1 MDVIIDK
8 IHQLTAHIRAFELI
22 STQGD
27 SLPAFS
33 AGAHIDVHLKNGF
46 TRQYSLSNCSSERHR
61 YVIGVLHDEHSR
73 GGSRCMHLDYS
84 EGDRL
89 QISPPRN
96 LFELHPQTG
105 RAMLFAGG
113 IGITPILSMAYQLKR
128 EQIPF
133 ELHYFVRCHEML
145 AFYGN
150 LTTHFPDHLHL
161 HIQDQPETACNMA
174 QVLAD
179 ASTDHHLY
187 VCGPTGF
194 MQFVMD
200 AAVEAGWL
208 NAQLHQEHF
217 AAAPIDQTSNRSFR
231 IEVLG
236 SGQTIEVPANQTATQ
251 ALLAHGFDV
260 PISCEQGVCGTC
272 MTRVLAG
279 IPEHRDVFM
288 TDEEH
293 ASNQYFTPCCSRAK
307 SETLVIELG

>member
-1 MDVIIDK
+1 
-8 IHQLTAHIRAFELI
+8 
-22 STQGD
+22 
-27 SLPAFS
+27 
-33 AGAHIDVHLKNGF
+33 
-46 TRQYSLSNCSSERHR
+46 
-61 YVIGVLHDEHSR
+61 
-73 GGSRCMHLDYS
+73 
-84 EGDRL
+84 
-89 QISPPRN
+89 
-96 LFELHPQTG
+96 
-105 RAMLFAGG
+105 
-113 IGITPILSMAYQLKR
+113 
-128 EQIPF
+128 
-133 ELHYFVRCHEML
+133 
-145 AFYGN
+145 
-150 LTTHFPDHLHL
+150 
-161 HIQDQPETACNMA
+161 MA

-200 AAVEAGWL
+200 AAVEAGWS

-217 AAAPIDQTSNRSFR
+217 AAAPIDQTSNRPFR
-231 IEVLG
+231 IEVLS